1 QFQFPSDGEQDYFK
15 TVFYREGPLATTKV
29 YWNPKTMEK
38 HMSVDGIVIGGTGM
52 AEYKQL
58 LLAHLPKLLLKDV
71 STELSVGLGSGILA
85 GESALHPGVD
95 SITAVEIEPGVAEG
109 AAWFANEN
117 HHVLDNPGLTVTID
131 DIGNFLRT
139 TSDRYQVITADEKT
153 ADEYASNGFSYSLEY
168 YDLLRDHLAPGGLV
182 AQWVP
187 ATLPPRQYQ
196 MILKTFAESFPYV
209 QLWYFLPAYKKGPFN
224 SILIGSNE
232 KIVLDY
238 DHINRELS
246 SNPTAFSSLE
256 PYGLTSAES
265 VLPHF
270 VADERTIRPAVK
282 AALINSLDHPHYE
295 FYYPWNYVI
304 DRNQQIITN
313 HNFIRELK
321 LRAYPEFLA
330 SQEPDIKDSTRFKQT
345 LEAEDRYLVG
355 FQKFMSGLSL
365 MENYRLFDEILAL
378 APWNDSLR
386 ARIYSQYMHFALNN
400 PNPAERAWLLK
411 RANALYDQNDG

>member
-1 QFQFPSDGEQDYFK
+1 MREPS
-15 TVFYREGPLATTKV
+15 
-29 YWNPKTMEK
+29 
-38 HMSVDGIVIGGTGM
+38 
-52 AEYKQL
+52 
-58 LLAHLPKLLLKDV
+58 
-71 STELSVGLGSGILA
+71 GL
-85 GESALHPGVD
+85 
-95 SITAVEIEPGVAEG
+95 
-109 AAWFANEN
+109 
-117 HHVLDNPGLTVTID
+117 
-131 DIGNFLRT
+131 R
-139 TSDRYQVITADEKT
+139 
-153 ADEYASNGFSYSLEY
+153 
-168 YDLLRDHLAPGGLV
+168 
-182 AQWVP
+182 
-187 ATLPPRQYQ
+187 
-196 MILKTFAESFPYV
+196 LKT
-209 QLWYFLPAYKKGPFN
+209 
-224 SILIGSNE
+224 
-232 KIVLDY
+232 
-238 DHINRELS
+238 
-246 SNPTAFSSLE
+246 
-256 PYGLTSAES
+256 
-265 VLPHF
+265 
-270 VADERTIRPAVK
+270 
-282 AALINSLDHPHYE
+282 ALINSLDHPHYE